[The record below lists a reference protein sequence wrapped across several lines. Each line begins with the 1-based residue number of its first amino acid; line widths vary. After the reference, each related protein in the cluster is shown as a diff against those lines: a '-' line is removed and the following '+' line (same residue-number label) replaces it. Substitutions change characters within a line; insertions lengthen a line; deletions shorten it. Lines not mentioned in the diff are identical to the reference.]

1 MRAFFDTNVLVYLF
15 DNDAAEKQERAREL
29 LAQQA
34 GSGQVL
40 LSTQVLQ
47 EFFVAATRKLG
58 RPLPVDDAARAIRR
72 LAAFQVV
79 QVDTGMILEAIA
91 VSKRFGISF
100 WDALIVQA
108 ARQGGAEILYSE
120 DLQHNQDVE
129 GVRIVNPFL
138 PNTQ

>member
-29 LAQQA
+29 LARQA

-47 EFFVAATRKLG
+47 EFFVAVTRKLS
-58 RPLPVDDAARAIRR
+58 RPLPIDDAARAIRR

-79 QVDTGMILEAIA
+79 QADTGMILEAIA
-91 VSKRFGISF
+91 VSKRFGFSF

-108 ARQGGAEILYSE
+108 ARQGGSEILYSE
-120 DLQHNQDVE
+120 DLQHNQDVV

-138 PNTQ
+138 TNTQ

>member
-29 LAQQA
+29 LARQA

-47 EFFVAATRKLG
+47 EFFVAVTRKLS
-58 RPLPVDDAARAIRR
+58 RPLPVDDAAQAIRR

>member
-47 EFFVAATRKLG
+47 EFFVAVTRKLS
-58 RPLPVDDAARAIRR
+58 RPLPVDDAAQAIRR

-120 DLQHNQDVE
+120 DLQHNQDVV

-138 PNTQ
+138 PNAQ

>member
-47 EFFVAATRKLG
+47 EFFVAATRKLS

>member
-1 MRAFFDTNVLVYLF
+1 MRVFFDTNVLVYLF
-15 DNDAAEKQERAREL
+15 DSDAGEKQERAREL
-29 LAQQA
+29 LAQEA

-47 EFFVAATRKLG
+47 EFFVAVTRKLS

>member
-15 DNDAAEKQERAREL
+15 DSDAAEKQERAREL

-47 EFFVAATRKLG
+47 EFFVAATRKLS

-129 GVRIVNPFL
+129 GVKIVNPFL

>member
-29 LAQQA
+29 LARQA

-47 EFFVAATRKLG
+47 EFFVAVTRKLS
-58 RPLPVDDAARAIRR
+58 RPLPVDDAAQAIRR

-79 QVDTGMILEAIA
+79 QADTGMILEAIA

-120 DLQHNQDVE
+120 DLQHNQDVV